1 MLIGETLRASAERS
15 PDKIAVVGSGIRLSY
30 AELDT
35 SADQLANALLA
46 LRLGTAAKVA
56 VLSTNRP
63 EYAIAYFGIARTDYI
78 SVHCSTRSTAA
89 DLAYVLR
96 KTGSSVLF
104 AESRFLDIVTEAID
118 SLDEPVR
125 LYLLDDADHDTGAGI
140 PSMRDFAAEM
150 KGSAQP
156 AIRQHEN
163 DGLAITLTGG
173 TTGLPKAV
181 LVSHKARH
189 AAAQMAVETFGLS
202 ADDVMLASTP
212 LFHTVGLFVW
222 FGVGIA
228 LGATIVLPD
237 AWSPETFL
245 SIVPEEGITAAFLVP
260 SQLNALVSHP
270 DFAAASLKT
279 LKHIGYA
286 GAPMGRALFER
297 VQRALPGVTF
307 TENYGQSEACPLTVR
322 REEDGEEKIGTVGRA
337 VSNTEVAIV
346 DADDNFIADGTAGNI
361 VVRGDTTFA
370 EYFNDPAETEKAY
383 RLGDGWLLTGD
394 VGFLDADGF
403 LTLVDRSKDMLI
415 SGGENVYPTEIE
427 NALYQHDAVN
437 ECAVIGVPDDHWGE
451 VPAAFVVLADGAEC
465 SEDELITFCAEKI
478 ARFKRPR
485 IIEFVASLPKTT
497 VGKIRKNV
505 LREPYWKD
513 RDRNI

>member
-1 MLIGETLRASAERS
+1 MLIGETLRASANRA
-15 PDKIAVVGSGIRLSY
+15 PDKVAVVGKGIRLSY
-30 AELDT
+30 ADLDRKADELAT
-35 SADQLANALLA
+35 ALLS
-46 LRLGTAAKVA
+46 LQLGDAAKVA

-63 EYAIAYFGIARTDYI
+63 EYAIAYFGIARTNYV

-89 DLAYVLR
+89 DLAYVLN
-96 KTGSSVLF
+96 KTGAAVLF
-104 AESRFLDIVTEAID
+104 AESCFLDIVREALAN
-118 SLDEPVR
+118 LDREVR
-125 LYLLDDADHDTGAGI
+125 LYLLDGAGENARGDVPGMI
-140 PSMRDFAAEM
+140 DLAAAASSTNGPSIDQ
-150 KGSAQP
+150 GDD
-156 AIRQHEN
+156 

-181 LVSHKARH
+181 LVSHRARY
-189 AAAQMAVETFGLS
+189 AAAEMAVETFGLS

-222 FGVGIA
+222 FGVGIT
-228 LGATIVLPD
+228 LGATIVLPE

-245 SIVPEEGITAAFLVP
+245 SIVHEEGVTAAFLVP
-260 SQLNALVSHP
+260 SQLNALISHP
-270 DFAAASLKT
+270 EFTPSPLKT

-297 VQRALPGVTF
+297 VQRALPDVTF

-322 REEDGEEKIGTVGRA
+322 RKEDGEGKIGTVGRA
-337 VSNTEVAIV
+337 VRNTEIAVT
-346 DADDNFIADGTAGNI
+346 DPGGNFVPAGTTGNI
-361 VVRGDTTFA
+361 AVRGETTFT

-394 VGFLDADGF
+394 VGFLDDDGF

-437 ECAVIGVPDDHWGE
+437 ECAVIGIPDDHWGE
-451 VPAAFVVLADGAEC
+451 VPAAFVVLADGADPDEQ
-465 SEDELITFCAEKI
+465 ELIAFCAERI

-485 IIEFVASLPKTT
+485 SITFVDSLPKTT

-505 LREPYWKD
+505 LREPFWKD
-513 RDRNI
+513 QEKNI